1 MEKIILLKNLI
12 SNLDA
17 TCLIGHELNKYIGTG
32 NPLARKSPGKEKR
45 GTSASGNRGDECPA
59 ECHRGNE
66 RTDSENPVT
75 RRAAPG

>member
-32 NPLARKSPGKEKR
+32 NPLANILIIGKESGHEV
-45 GTSASGNRGDECPA
+45 GTKGYSLSRFFIGKPRTVCPDI
-59 ECHRGNE
+59 HR
-66 RTDSENPVT
+66 DKS
-75 RRAAPG
+75 